1 MAVESPER
9 AVQRGAEPQS
19 QGFNQVPAARP
30 VATVAYAALWRSGI
44 PSSGKSLHH
53 PSRSG
58 KNSGLSGPACFC
70 RADSQENGLGQQSR
84 PASASRQCGSAAFG
98 AVGRQQRQGILVPV
112 VNELYGSKL
121 IHGDRRGELI
131 HARCPHMDN
140 GPCNGGGNRDMARW
154 PASEQPLAPFF
165 DKSAGLAGEGFLP
178 CGVCSVSTARTWAI
192 CPNRLL
198 SLKSG
203 NPSSQQ
209 RPLFEKVLRLGG
221 FKPGDLVR
229 VWSEVSLID
238 KKQNL
243 NYRFDY
249 VLRSG
254 SGPPIVVEVMTA
266 STSGGNRSERT
277 DIRNAFCDAVLFA
290 VGTIPERRQSPGVN
304 IRQVWARMASQLVVK
319 SQIVNRWGGA
329 TIWVVQ
335 DALTDYIA
343 SSTGIPLDDLKS
355 PDWSLGE
362 VNVLACDMDDPT
374 KLQLC
379 AGPVYGSESEACW
392 AQLLDTPS
400 LPEFDVI
407 LDKLRPDTV
416 TAEFTVA

>member
-1 MAVESPER
+1 M
-9 AVQRGAEPQS
+9 
-19 QGFNQVPAARP
+19 
-30 VATVAYAALWRSGI
+30 
-44 PSSGKSLHH
+44 
-53 PSRSG
+53 
-58 KNSGLSGPACFC
+58 
-70 RADSQENGLGQQSR
+70 
-84 PASASRQCGSAAFG
+84 
-98 AVGRQQRQGILVPV
+98 PV
-112 VNELYGSKL
+112 VHELYGGKL
-121 IHGDRRGELI
+121 AHGDRRGELTS
-131 HARCPHMDN
+131 ARCPHMDN
-140 GPCNGGGNRDMARW
+140 APCDGGGNRDMARW

-165 DKSAGLAGEGFLP
+165 DKSVGVAGQGFIP

-192 CPNRLL
+192 CPNRLP

-203 NPSSQQ
+203 NPSPQQ
-209 RPLFEKVLRLGG
+209 RPLFERVLRLGG
-221 FKPGDLVR
+221 FKSGDLVR

-254 SGPPIVVEVMTA
+254 SSPPIVVEIMTA

-290 VGTIPERRQSPGVN
+290 AGTIPGRRKSPGVN

-329 TIWVVQ
+329 TIWIVQ

-343 SSTGIPLDDLKS
+343 CNTGIRLDDLKS

-362 VNVLACDMDDPT
+362 VNVLACGIDDPG
-374 KLQLC
+374 KLQLY

-400 LPEFDVI
+400 LPEFDVV
-407 LDKLRPDTV
+407 LDKLRTDAV
-416 TAEFTVA
+416 TAQFTVP

>member
-1 MAVESPER
+1 
-9 AVQRGAEPQS
+9 
-19 QGFNQVPAARP
+19 
-30 VATVAYAALWRSGI
+30 
-44 PSSGKSLHH
+44 
-53 PSRSG
+53 
-58 KNSGLSGPACFC
+58 
-70 RADSQENGLGQQSR
+70 
-84 PASASRQCGSAAFG
+84 
-98 AVGRQQRQGILVPV
+98 
-112 VNELYGSKL
+112 
-121 IHGDRRGELI
+121 
-131 HARCPHMDN
+131 MDN

-266 STSGGNRSERT
+266 STSGGTRSERT

-374 KLQLC
+374 KLQLY